1 MSHLYVAFVS
11 FFLTLGSFYKPLLSP
26 IYISLL
32 ILLLIFYL
40 RRVYTVSTE
49 PSFFAVKG
57 ILRQWKVSYD
67 SVKELVWARDGMV
80 RNYVLV
86 VYYNTDTGITKKITL
101 HMTEAERDQLLD
113 HLCKINEDILYSI
126 KE

>member
-1 MSHLYVAFVS
+1 VRTDS
-11 FFLTLGSFYKPLLSP
+11 
-26 IYISLL
+26 
-32 ILLLIFYL
+32 
-40 RRVYTVSTE
+40 
-49 PSFFAVKG
+49 SFFAVKG
-57 ILRQWKVSYD
+57 ILRQWKVSYK

-86 VYYNTDTGITKKITL
+86 VYYNNDKGITKKITL
-101 HMTEAERDQLLD
+101 HMTETERDQLLD